1 MILDQIDRGN
11 FLRILCYFEIFWPLC
26 CILMMRVTTIFTL
39 YTLLEWK
46 KVSWWIKKT
55 LVSSSWKKCDSFVN
69 PELYFKSAWGPWTTS
84 TFWQRE
90 NNQEI
95 AINISPYTLYSC
107 NKTTMTWIQ
116 IFHQN
121 WNDFFSN
128 ISHQIMLYLT
138 PIVSR
143 SKTKP

>member
-39 YTLLEWK
+39 YLTWMKESFMMNKKKSLLEF
-46 KVSWWIKKT
+46 IKKK
-55 LVSSSWKKCDSFVN
+55 SDSFVN
-69 PELYFKSAWGPWTTS
+69 PELYFKSSWGPWTTS

-95 AINISPYTLYSC
+95 AINILLYNKLIVISFRLAFMILKKNIVFKGPTHFFVCTLYSQ
-107 NKTTMTWIQ
+107 TW
-116 IFHQN
+116 
-121 WNDFFSN
+121 
-128 ISHQIMLYLT
+128 L
-138 PIVSR
+138 
-143 SKTKP
+143 